1 VNADD
6 LAREGA
12 LERELHRH
20 YVAWADLAS
29 EAQDVRL
36 ALRIESA
43 LDTSRPATTPLLP
56 RLAAVAA
63 VVALA
68 ATGMLLPRLLP
79 ATGPGPSM
87 PVSGPSRTASV
98 GFDPTR
104 ALDAR
109 VDLAGR
115 IRTGGL
121 WAVQADY
128 LLISTDEGSSWK
140 AGTLRGQPWAVDV
153 ADASHAWA
161 VYPAA
166 DATPTAVNGGA
177 SLPTRML
184 VDRTTDG
191 GRSWSSASV
200 NTGGCASTS
209 LSFVDARIGFLT
221 CRGPQL
227 AEGDTATTVIL
238 RTVDGGATWNREGT
252 SDRLGSNI
260 VASDADTL
268 WAQPQS
274 GWAPPVSLMT
284 SDDAGATWS
293 VLPFVA
299 PETIDDPSQ
308 NLDSTTMTS
317 IWWSGREGAFAVSMS
332 WVGRSLAPRTWFFRT
347 EDAGETWT
355 STRFVRTMP
364 IMGASYGADAMV
376 GPVWGILGSTNLT
389 SLDLSSDLGA
399 TWAQVSPSGVPSN
412 QLWRWMAFGDA
423 THGAARIFVNE
434 GHTDVLLLTADGG
447 RTWQPADFSSARA
460 AVSAAPASDAETA
473 ARLAADFQTDATKDP
488 RAAWEMLSPFSQAA
502 YGSESAFES
511 GEMQRAAANGFQFS
525 MGSASGAE
533 IDLNPQVIGSAVWS
547 DLQANAILSRA
558 FVVSIT
564 FPDSPARRIV
574 VAPCALTGA
583 WRVWVPDAGSSPPP
597 TAPGSGSSAR

>member
-1 VNADD
+1 VNVDD
-6 LAREGA
+6 PARQDA
-12 LERELHRH
+12 LERELRRH
-20 YVAWADLAS
+20 YLAWADVAS

-36 ALRIESA
+36 AVRIESG
-43 LDTSRPATTPLLP
+43 LDASRPAARPLLP

-68 ATGMLLPRLLP
+68 ATGMFLPRLLP
-79 ATGPGPSM
+79 ATAPGPSM
-87 PVSGPSRTASV
+87 PVSGPSGAASV
-98 GFDPTR
+98 GFDLAR

-115 IRTGGL
+115 IRAGGL

-128 LLISTDEGSSWK
+128 LLISTDEGSSWQ
-140 AGTLRGQPWAVDV
+140 AGTLRAQPWAVDV

-166 DATPTAVNGGA
+166 DATSTAVNGGA

-191 GRSWSSASV
+191 GRSWSSAGV
-200 NTGGCASTS
+200 NTGECASTS

-221 CRGPQL
+221 CRSSQPT
-227 AEGDTATTVIL
+227 EGDTATTVIL
-238 RTVDGGATWNREGT
+238 RTIDGGATWNRAGT
-252 SDRLGSNI
+252 SDRLGPNI

-268 WAQPQS
+268 WAEPQS

-308 NLDSTTMTS
+308 NLDSRTMTP

-355 STRFVRTMP
+355 STTFVRAMP

-376 GPVWGILGSTNLT
+376 GPVWGILGSTDLT

-399 TWAQVSPSGVPSN
+399 TWAKVSPSGVPSN

-434 GHTDVLLLTADGG
+434 GHSDVLLLTADGG
-447 RTWQPADFSSARA
+447 RTWLPADFSSARA
-460 AVSAAPASDAETA
+460 AVSAAPASDSETA

-488 RAAWEMLSPFSQAA
+488 QAAWEMLSPFSQAA
-502 YGSESAFES
+502 YGSESVFES
-511 GEMQRAAANGFQFS
+511 AEAQRAAANGFQFS
-525 MGSASGAE
+525 MGSASGRE
-533 IDLNPQVIGSAVWS
+533 IDLNPQVVGSAVWS

-564 FPDSPARRIV
+564 SPDSPARRIV
-574 VAPCALTGA
+574 VAPLALTGA
-583 WRVWVPDAGSSPPP
+583 WRVWVPDAGSSPPSI
-597 TAPGSGSSAR
+597 APGFGS